1 MAEENQLTEVQEVQE
16 TNEPKEQKQENLT
29 MENIQKIIADSI
41 TANNKKFEE
50 LQIEKDKKIEELQ
63 NENKNLKKENILSQ
77 KMKFLVDNDLDPLLI
92 PFLSDKKEEQEEQ
105 VKILKNVIEKEQ
117 KKALKTDMLNNQFKP
132 SGGGSGDIKPQGRNL
147 NKFKPLKKEIRGM
160 Y

>member
-1 MAEENQLTEVQEVQE
+1 MAEENQVQE

>member
-1 MAEENQLTEVQEVQE
+1 
-16 TNEPKEQKQENLT
+16 
-29 MENIQKIIADSI
+29 
-41 TANNKKFEE
+41 
-50 LQIEKDKKIEELQ
+50 
-63 NENKNLKKENILSQ
+63 
-77 KMKFLVDNDLDPLLI
+77 MKFLVDNDLDPLLI

-160 Y
+160 YLIFERGWKKNGKWKCTISTSS